1 MVRMCHAVC
10 RSALERAV
18 RDDLLRTNPAIG
30 CKLPPKKAKEMQ
42 VLDREELQRFLI
54 QAQADGYY
62 ELFLLDLCTGLRRGE
77 LIALQWDDLNFETGV
92 LTVNKQ
98 AYDGKRR
105 IADHPAQNQ
114 GVHPKTG
121 AAACGAGRAAG
132 VPKDGGFPLDV
143 SVPGEGGSTDH
154 TRRGAHGGFRRYWS
168 GQTASVSDFM
178 ICGTPSRRWR
188 WKTAWM

>member
-42 VLDREELQRFLI
+42 VLDREELQKFLI

-77 LIALQWDDLNFETGV
+77 LIALQWEDLNFETGV

-98 AYDGKRR
+98 AYTVNGELQIIPPK
-105 IADHPAQNQ
+105 NKS
-114 GVHPKTG
+114 VCSKTG

-132 VPKDGGFPLDV
+132 VPQKGGFPLDV

-154 TRRGAHGGFRRYWS
+154 ARRGA
-168 GQTASVSDFM
+168 QAASDDTGAGRLQACQIS
-178 ICGTPSRRWR
+178 
-188 WKTAWM
+188 